1 MEKVNVSAKRREMM
15 LANIQE
21 KMILEKEEER
31 KDRRRRQRHDREEGR
46 DQCIKWKLGGLHY
59 AAGVSYLSQLD

>member
-1 MEKVNVSAKRREMM
+1 MSSVRFTEQREEQEKEDKEKQLERMGTEKVDVSEKRRERM

-31 KDRRRRQRHDREEGR
+31 KDRRRRQRH
-46 DQCIKWKLGGLHY
+46 H
-59 AAGVSYLSQLD
+59 